1 MLNTFRARLIALIA
15 LIALLIVLRVVQW
28 VYVDRELHAYQ
39 ELNAAQTN
47 NAVVTSEQTRV
58 YGLTLQLYIASQAY
72 TSGILE
78 KDLERT
84 DKATE
89 EIKRLINDIK
99 VVPPYHSLFLED
111 LRETLVDE
119 RPVVDAFVEKVRQV
133 LETPTNVPNVAN
145 AGNNMNALRDA
156 QGAVDQAFESAASLF
171 DSQIPLVTQ
180 DIRARERET
189 RERGEGFD
197 RASLFSLIVESL
209 IFIAVAIWFA
219 LGLSKGFRT
228 LETTIGD
235 INTGNLD
242 VRAAMSGKDELSR
255 IGQSFDKLLDERL
268 VAEAAKRQENDAI
281 NESAITL
288 LGAVV
293 ALSDRDLRVR
303 APVDDNIVG
312 TIASSINQLADE
324 TAEALSSVQSLSVQL
339 EEATLAT
346 RQQSQEVDRA
356 IALEQTLLKGMEI
369 TLADASEQLLEVSA
383 LSQRS
388 AASAG
393 RTADAAAAA
402 QNAVGT
408 TLRGME
414 NLRQGMGDTEKRF
427 KSLAQRSQEI
437 SNAVALINTISERTH
452 VLSLNASIQ
461 AAAAGEAGR
470 GFAVVA
476 SEVQRL
482 SDASSKAAN
491 EIAAMVGNIQAET
504 NESLLTLSGLVSD
517 VVEQS
522 TLAQSAAQEMQSA
535 QTATQELIA
544 MVAQIAAS
552 SELQQGLAT
561 SLRASISE
569 VNQSTIETSS
579 AMSAQRGLTETLVG
593 YALGLRESV
602 AEFKLD
608 QPAPKTA
615 T

>member
-15 LIALLIVLRVVQW
+15 LLIVLRAVQGAYADHQLSKFQEVV
-28 VYVDRELHAYQ
+28 
-39 ELNAAQTN
+39 NAAYEVATASEDHAKEHILMSEIFGRAQTYS
-47 NAVVTSEQTRV
+47 NA
-58 YGLTLQLYIASQAY
+58 A
-72 TSGILE
+72 LE
-78 KDLERT
+78 KDAPSRARAAQELSELT
-84 DKATE
+84 DH
-89 EIKRLINDIK
+89 IKNTRLLKTDH
-99 VVPPYHSLFLED
+99 PALSPELRQSLLGTD
-111 LRETLVDE
+111 PLIDSYLSRVQALLALPVDAPGPLRESRAVL
-119 RPVVDAFVEKVRQV
+119 DAEFGRLGEI
-133 LETPTNVPNVAN
+133 LEPLSARFSLELRGVTVKSQELGQAVA
-145 AGNNMNALRDA
+145 
-156 QGAVDQAFESAASLF
+156 
-171 DSQIPLVTQ
+171 
-180 DIRARERET
+180 
-189 RERGEGFD
+189 
-197 RASLFSLIVESL
+197 RASIVSQVTEALIL
-209 IFIAVAIWFA
+209 TAAIVWFF

-228 LETTIGD
+228 IETTIEK

-242 VRAAMSGKDELSR
+242 ARASMTGQDELSL

-312 TIASSINQLADE
+312 TIASSINQLAEE
-324 TAEALSSVQSLSVQL
+324 TAEALSSVQSLSVQM

-369 TLADASEQLLEVSA
+369 TLADASGQLLEVSA

-388 AASAG
+388 AATAG

-504 NESLLTLSGLVSD
+504 NESLVTLSGLVSD

-522 TLAQSAAQEMQSA
+522 TLAQSAAREMQSA

-569 VNQSTIETSS
+569 VNQSTIQTSS
-579 AMSAQRGLTETLVG
+579 AMSAQRGLTETLVD
-593 YALGLRESV
+593 YALGLRQSV

-608 QPAPKTA
+608 QPTPKSA
-615 T
+615 A

>member
-15 LIALLIVLRVVQW
+15 LLVVLRVVQW

-47 NAVVTSEQTRV
+47 NAVVTSEQTRI
-58 YGLTLQLYIASQAY
+58 YGFTLQLYIASQTYAN
-72 TSGILE
+72 GILV

-84 DKATE
+84 DKATN
-89 EIKRLINDIK
+89 EIKRLIDEIK
-99 VVPPYHSLFLED
+99 VIPPYHSLFLEE

-119 RPVVDAFVEKVRQV
+119 RPVVDAFVEKVLQV
-133 LETPTNVPNVAN
+133 LETPSNAPNVAN
-145 AGNNMNALRDA
+145 AGNNASALRDA

-180 DIRARERET
+180 DLRARERET
-189 RERGEGFD
+189 RERGEAFD
-197 RASLFSLIVESL
+197 RATVFALIVEGL
-209 IFIAVAIWFA
+209 IFIAVTIWFA

-242 VRAAMSGKDELSR
+242 ARAAMSGKDELSR

-268 VAEAAKRQENDAI
+268 VAEAAKRRENDAI

-324 TAEALSSVQSLSVQL
+324 TAEALSSVQSLSVQM

-427 KSLAQRSQEI
+427 KSLGQRSQEI

-504 NESLLTLSGLVSD
+504 NESLVTLSGLVSD

-522 TLAQSAAQEMQSA
+522 TLAELAAQEMQSA

-544 MVAQIAAS
+544 MVAQIATS

-569 VNQSTIETSS
+569 VNQSTIQTSS
-579 AMSAQRGLTETLVG
+579 AMSAQRSLTETLVD
-593 YALGLRESV
+593 YALGLRQSV

-608 QPAPKTA
+608 QPTPKTPA
-615 T
+615 

>member
-1 MLNTFRARLIALIA
+1 MLNTFRARLIA

-324 TAEALSSVQSLSVQL
+324 TAEALSSVQSLSVQM

>member
-1 MLNTFRARLIALIA
+1 MLNTFRARLIA

-28 VYVDRELHAYQ
+28 VYVDQELHAYQ

-156 QGAVDQAFESAASLF
+156 QGALDQAFESAASLF

-324 TAEALSSVQSLSVQL
+324 TAEALSSVQSLSVQM

-569 VNQSTIETSS
+569 VNQSTIQTSS

>member
-1 MLNTFRARLIALIA
+1 MLNTFRARLIA

-242 VRAAMSGKDELSR
+242 ARAAMSGKDELSR

-324 TAEALSSVQSLSVQL
+324 TAEALSSVQSLSVQM

>member
-1 MLNTFRARLIALIA
+1 MLNTIRARLIA

-58 YGLTLQLYIASQAY
+58 YELTLQLYIASQAY

-89 EIKRLINDIK
+89 KIKRLINDIK
-99 VVPPYHSLFLED
+99 VVPSYHSLFLED

-209 IFIAVAIWFA
+209 IFIAAAIWFG

-242 VRAAMSGKDELSR
+242 ARAAMSGEDELSR

-427 KSLAQRSQEI
+427 KSLGQRSQEI

-504 NESLLTLSGLVSD
+504 NESLVTLSGLVSD

-569 VNQSTIETSS
+569 VNQSTIQTSS
-579 AMSAQRGLTETLVG
+579 AMSAQRGLTETLVD
-593 YALGLRESV
+593 YALGLRQSV

-608 QPAPKTA
+608 QPTPKTPA
-615 T
+615 